1 VRISAAAALLLVCCA
16 SAARA
21 TDFSQSAAG
30 TTGSQFLI
38 LDTSARGIAMGGA
51 MTAVTDDANSIYWNP
66 AGLAQ
71 IPRAS
76 ASFMFADYVAGIT
89 YNTLAYAQRIDESS
103 VLGGG
108 VRYLNGG
115 TVPQTDINGVSNGSF
130 TPYDLVAEIGWGQAI
145 YDMSDSQSDVLM
157 GVSGKMIRS
166 SLGDASATGFAGDI
180 GVLSHLYTTERSYD
194 LGLVVQ
200 NVGVGQ
206 KFDQVRDSMPTRA
219 QFGAAFKPIPAL
231 LLSAN
236 VVAPFG
242 YNMYGAVG
250 GEYNAEFDRN
260 LIGSARLGLSSE
272 NYSSLGFASIPTFGL
287 GLKLNDFSF
296 DYAFQPMGP
305 LGIAAH
311 RLSISW
317 NLPAK
322 ASSRYRER

>member
-1 VRISAAAALLLVCCA
+1 VRVPAAAAVLLACA
-16 SAARA
+16 VTAAQA
-21 TDFSQSAAG
+21 TDFSTAANG
-30 TTGSQFLI
+30 TSGSQFLV
-38 LDTSARGIAMGGA
+38 LDTSARGIAMAGA

-71 IPRAS
+71 VPRAS

-89 YNTLAYAQRIDESS
+89 YNTLAYAQRVNDSS
-103 VLGGG
+103 VLAGG

-115 TVPQTDINGVSNGSF
+115 TVPQTDINGVSNGTF
-130 TPYDLVAEIGWGQAI
+130 TPYDLVAEVGWGQSI

-157 GVSGKMIRS
+157 GVSGKVIHS
-166 SLGDASATGFAGDI
+166 SLGDATATGFAGDI
-180 GVLSHLYTTERSYD
+180 GVLSHLYTLERSYD
-194 LGLVVQ
+194 LGFVIQ

-206 KFDQVRDSMPTRA
+206 KFDQVRDTMPTRA
-219 QFGAAFKPIPAL
+219 QFGGAFKPVPAL

-260 LIGSARLGLSSE
+260 LVGSARVGFSSE
-272 NYSSLGFASIPTFGL
+272 NYSSLGVSSIPTFGL
-287 GLKLNDFSF
+287 GLKLNDFTF

-305 LGIAAH
+305 LGVAAH

>member
-1 VRISAAAALLLVCCA
+1 VLVVWAA
-16 SAARA
+16 SAAHA
-21 TDFSQSAAG
+21 ADFSQAAAG
-30 TTGSQFLI
+30 TSGSQFLI
-38 LDTSARGIAMGGA
+38 FDTSARGIAMGGA

-71 IPRAS
+71 VPRAS

-89 YNTLAYAQRIDESS
+89 YNTLAYAQRIDETS
-103 VLGGG
+103 VIAGG
-108 VRYLNGG
+108 VRYLNAG
-115 TVPQTDINGVSNGSF
+115 TIPQTDINGVSNGSF
-130 TPYDLVAEIGWGQAI
+130 SPYDFVAELGWGQSI

-180 GVLSHLYTTERSYD
+180 GFLAHLYTTEHNYD
-194 LGLVVQ
+194 VGLTVQ
-200 NVGVGQ
+200 NMGYGQ
-206 KFDQVRDSMPTRA
+206 KFDQVRDSMPTRV

-236 VVAPFG
+236 AVAPFG

-260 LIGSARLGLSSE
+260 LVGSARVGFSSE

-287 GLKLNDFSF
+287 GLKLNDFAF